1 MICDLYDGCA
11 WNKKE
16 ALTYIAGW
24 QDYLDPKLVA
34 DMYFALDRDDYK
46 TFKQTCMDYMRAYGY
61 EGSIAWKKFK
71 AMPIKGI
78 KAMLNA

>member
-1 MICDLYDGCA
+1 MIQDLYDGYA
-11 WNKKE
+11 WNKRS
-16 ALTYIAGW
+16 AMNYIAAW
-24 QDYLDPKLVA
+24 QDSLDAKLIA

-46 TFKQTCMDYMRAYGY
+46 TFKQTCMDYMVAYGY

-78 KAMLNA
+78 KAMFNA